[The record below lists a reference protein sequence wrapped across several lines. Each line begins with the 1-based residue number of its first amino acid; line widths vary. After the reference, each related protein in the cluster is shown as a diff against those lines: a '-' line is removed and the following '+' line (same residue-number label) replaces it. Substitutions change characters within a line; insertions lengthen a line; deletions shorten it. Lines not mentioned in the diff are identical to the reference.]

1 MINADRIIA
10 SLIIISSLYF
20 MWHAIALPIGWNGIE
35 GGPGGGAFP
44 FWLSFVMLIFSGI
57 IFWRSSSGTKF
68 QKFSFDTS
76 MIKPILLVAISLTC
90 TVGLISFIGAY
101 LAIFLFLFWYLKV
114 ISKHSLGLSLTISVL
129 TPIMMFFFFE
139 VTLKIM
145 LPKGVSE
152 PMFLPLYAKFF

>member
-1 MINADRIIA
+1 
-10 SLIIISSLYF
+10 

-44 FWLSFVMLIFSGI
+44 FWLSCVMLICSGI
-57 IFWRSSSGTKF
+57 IFWRSRSGTKF
-68 QKFSFDTS
+68 QKFFFDTS
-76 MIKPILLVAISLTC
+76 MIKPILFVAISLIS
-90 TVGLISFIGAY
+90 TVALISLIGAY
-101 LAIFLFLFWYLKV
+101 IAIFLFLFWYLKV